1 MPYVDGLQTIKKK
14 ESIDILVP
22 SHQKNLD
29 KSNPLLNKSNQI
41 ESSSN
46 SNDETNEPIHKEPK
60 IFQSKSDNLKSS
72 KNARKRPFVYSTSK
86 KSSDITASSANN
98 IDDINRTKDINDGS
112 KNIKHEYSFNVTEGI
127 TNLNSRNSNFEG
139 NWI

>member
-46 SNDETNEPIHKEPK
+46 SNDETNGPIHKELK
-60 IFQSKSDNLKSS
+60 ISQCKSDNLKSS

-86 KSSDITASSANN
+86 KSSDTTASSANN
-98 IDDINRTKDINDGS
+98 IDNINRTKDINDGS
-112 KNIKHEYSFNVTEGI
+112 KNIRYEYSFNVTEGI